1 MKNVLVFFFA
11 GFLFIHN
18 SCSYKK
24 LEGTIIYFNDA
35 HEISPVIDNEGER
48 GGIARLK
55 TIIDNIQSKNEN
67 SKVIFGGDLGGGS
80 LFGAVFNGFP
90 IVEAFNQIPID
101 YASFGQHD
109 FDFGTKVTQEL
120 INESNFIWITSN
132 LVDTNG
138 NTFAG
143 LQNHLVVNINGI
155 KVGILGLTDAM
166 STTTPNSNI
175 LQNDLIQSS
184 KRVIKEI
191 NKQEPDIIVAI
202 TQTVL
207 EINQI
212 ILKENPDIDV
222 VFTEEV
228 SETISKISYIGNRPI
243 ISTCGNIGSVAQLNI
258 IKNKSNTEFNVSIHT
273 LNNEVAENPVL
284 LKYQNK
290 YQNKLDSSLNVFVAN
305 VETDLD
311 AGISGDFK
319 CRWGETNIGNLITDS
334 YRNYY
339 DSDIAII
346 NGGGI
351 RANIN
356 KGELTLRNAI
366 ATLPFGNSIVK
377 IKLTGKEISAILE
390 HGVGETDKKGG
401 QFLQISGA
409 SYIYN
414 SSSNLGEKIK
424 HIEVNNKPIVLGK
437 NYTLALPEYILQG
450 GNNFKFGEN
459 MEIIEVNRVKKDID
473 IFIDYCKE
481 IKNINHT
488 LEGRIKITENILN

>member
-1 MKNVLVFFFA
+1 MKNVLVFFFV
-11 GFLFIHN
+11 GFLFIQY
-18 SCSYKK
+18 SCSHKK

-48 GGIARLK
+48 GGVARLK
-55 TIIDNIQSKNEN
+55 TIIDNIQSKNKN

-80 LFGAVFNGFP
+80 LFGAVFKGFP
-90 IVEAFNQIPID
+90 IVEAFNKMPIN

-109 FDFGTKVTQEL
+109 FDFGTKITQDL
-120 INESNFIWITSN
+120 INKSNFIWITSN
-132 LVDTNG
+132 LVDVNG

-143 LQNHLVVNINGI
+143 LQNYLVVNINGI
-155 KVGILGLTDAM
+155 KVGLLGLTDAM
-166 STTTPNSNI
+166 NTTTPNSNI

-184 KRVIKEI
+184 KKVINEI
-191 NKQEPDIIVAI
+191 NKQDPDIIIAI

-207 EINQI
+207 EVNQI

-228 SETISKISYIGNRPI
+228 SESISKISYIGNRPI
-243 ISTCGNIGSVAQLNI
+243 ISTCGNIGSVAELNI
-258 IKNKSNTEFNVSIHT
+258 VKNKFNTEFNVRIHAI
-273 LNNEVAENPVL
+273 NNQVSENPIL
-284 LKYQNK
+284 LKYQTK

-305 VETDLD
+305 VGIDLD

-319 CRWGETNIGNLITDS
+319 CRWGETNIGNLITDA
-334 YRNYY
+334 YRDYY
-339 DSDIAII
+339 EADIAIV

-351 RANIN
+351 RANIP
-356 KGELTLRNAI
+356 KGELTLRNAM

-377 IKLTGKEISAILE
+377 IQLTGKEISAILE
-390 HGVGETDKKGG
+390 HGVSETDKKGG

-414 SSSNLGEKIK
+414 SSSKLGEKIK
-424 HIEVNNKPIVLGK
+424 QIEVNNKPIVLNK
-437 NYTLALPEYILQG
+437 RYTLALPEYILLG
-450 GNNFKFGEN
+450 GNNFDFGEN
-459 MEIIEVNRVKKDID
+459 VEILDVNKVKKDLD
-473 IFIDYCKE
+473 IFIDYCKKTKYMNP
-481 IKNINHT
+481 I